1 MIANSIFLNS
11 QQICK
16 EAFKIFFC
24 ICQRQLRMK
33 FKFKFYRWMSKNTA
47 KAKVES
53 FLSLFITF
61 FLSPMSLICWARLY
75 MRVNPSQNEIW
86 DNTCL
91 FITLDSSSLPFLIF
105 FEQTEKKEEISTECK
120 VPWGRRKVCG
130 CEVDMKLKAL
140 YCSSFNIE
148 EWSKKYLIKF
158 RHKSQSIK
166 VIKATTINKK
176 RKQY

>member
-105 FEQTEKKEEISTECK
+105 FEQTEKKKKFQQNAKCHEGAEK
-120 VPWGRRKVCG
+120 FADV
-130 CEVDMKLKAL
+130 KLIW
-140 YCSSFNIE
+140 N
-148 EWSKKYLIKF
+148 
-158 RHKSQSIK
+158 
-166 VIKATTINKK
+166 
-176 RKQY
+176 